1 MGPLTKVLEGEVI
14 EDNTVIFGS
23 GQRRIDASGTMD
35 ARRKLLERHI
45 ESLRVLIPSNPSKFM
60 N

>member
-1 MGPLTKVLEGEVI
+1 MI

-45 ESLRVLIPSNPSKFM
+45 ESLRVLIPSNPSKFI